1 MDTWFSAIDGL
12 LGGIQK
18 TEDPFITALKKDVI
32 LYFLCSTFINIY
44 QNMIGDDRPV
54 YMEYDLPSADFLEKK
69 EVRGSDDDISIHS
82 IQSISPNFKAK
93 LKKQVSQAVGVK

>member
-1 MDTWFSAIDGL
+1 MLILRPSAFNWRELRRTQLEIKRQTMDTWFSAIDGL

-44 QNMIGDDRPV
+44 
-54 YMEYDLPSADFLEKK
+54 
-69 EVRGSDDDISIHS
+69 
-82 IQSISPNFKAK
+82 
-93 LKKQVSQAVGVK
+93 